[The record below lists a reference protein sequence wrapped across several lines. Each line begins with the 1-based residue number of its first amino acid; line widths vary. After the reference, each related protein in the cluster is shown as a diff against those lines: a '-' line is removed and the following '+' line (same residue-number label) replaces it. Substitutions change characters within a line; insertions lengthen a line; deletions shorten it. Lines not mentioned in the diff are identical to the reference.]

1 MPAAPA
7 RATAHP
13 AVPAPRPAR
22 PPRPWWPWLKRALTL
37 IFFLG
42 VAWLLVRQARTVDW
56 GEVLQSVQRMP
67 RGHLLTAIALA
78 VASYAVYC
86 TYDLLGRYYTGH
98 TLGKGQVLLVTFIS
112 YAFNLNMG
120 SLVGGIA
127 FRIRMY
133 TRLGLENGTIG
144 RVLSLSLV
152 TNWLG
157 YLLLAG
163 GVFLLRP
170 LELPPDWKLD
180 SGGLRLLG
188 AALLAVAFAYLAMC
202 AFSKRRE
209 FHVRGHTLELP
220 SLRFALLQMTLSAI
234 NWLLIATIV
243 HTLLQQRIDFPH
255 VLSVMLIAAVA
266 GVITHVPAGLG
277 VLEAVFVALLA
288 HRMPQG
294 ELIASLLTYR
304 AIYYLGPLV
313 LATIAFAVV
322 EARAKKLARSPSPA
336 KA

>member
-1 MPAAPA
+1 MASAPA
-7 RATAHP
+7 RAAAH
-13 AVPAPRPAR
+13 APLRHPRAT
-22 PPRPWWPWLKRALTL
+22 RPWWPWLKRALTL
-37 IFFLG
+37 VFFVL
-42 VAWLLVRQARTVDW
+42 VAWLLVRQARTVEW
-56 GEVLQSVQRMP
+56 GEVAQSVQRMP
-67 RGHLLTAIALA
+67 VGHLLAAVALA
-78 VASYAVYC
+78 AASYAVYC
-86 TYDLLGRYYTGH
+86 TYDLLGRHYTGH
-98 TLGKGQVLLVTFIS
+98 TLGQGQVLAITFIS

-120 SLVGGIA
+120 SLVGGIG

-133 TRLGLENGTIG
+133 SKLGLDSGTIG

-163 GVFLLRP
+163 LVFMLRP

-188 AALLAVAFAYLAMC
+188 AALVGVAFAYLAMC
-202 AFSKRRE
+202 AFSSQRS
-209 FHVRGHTLELP
+209 FTVRGHTLELP

-277 VLEAVFVALLA
+277 VLEAVFVALLS
-288 HRMPQG
+288 HRVPQG
-294 ELIASLLTYR
+294 ELLAALLTYR

-313 LATIAFAVV
+313 LATIAFLVV
-322 EARAKKLARSPSPA
+322 EARAKKLAASSPTA
-336 KA
+336 KKG